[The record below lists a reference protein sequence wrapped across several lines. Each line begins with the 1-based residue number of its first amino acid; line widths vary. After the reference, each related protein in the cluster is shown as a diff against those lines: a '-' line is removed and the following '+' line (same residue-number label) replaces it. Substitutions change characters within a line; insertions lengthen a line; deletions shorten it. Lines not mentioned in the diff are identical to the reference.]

1 MTSTIISWNVNGL
14 RAVAKKGFDTW
25 LAQTPADVIG
35 LQETRALHK
44 QVPAKILTPDGWHTH
59 LHPAERPGYSGVGM
73 YSRRPF
79 ERMETGIGSQE
90 HDIEGRI
97 QRATIGDL
105 LIVNGYFPNGQ
116 GKDRDN
122 SRVPFKLDFYE
133 KLRSLLQP
141 MIDANKKVIVM
152 GDFNT
157 AHKEID
163 IARPKSNEKTS
174 GFLPIERDAMTE
186 WIDAGWTDTFRA
198 FHPEPDRYSWWSYRG
213 GARKRNVGWRID
225 YILAS
230 PAAMNYVV
238 DADIHDDV
246 LGSDHCP
253 ISVTVRKE
261 IYDTTP

>member
-1 MTSTIISWNVNGL
+1 
-14 RAVAKKGFDTW
+14 
-25 LAQTPADVIG
+25 
-35 LQETRALHK
+35 
-44 QVPAKILTPDGWHTH
+44 
-59 LHPAERPGYSGVGM
+59 
-73 YSRRPF
+73 
-79 ERMETGIGSQE
+79 
-90 HDIEGRI
+90 
-97 QRATIGDL
+97 
-105 LIVNGYFPNGQ
+105 
-116 GKDRDN
+116 
-122 SRVPFKLDFYE
+122 
-133 KLRSLLQP
+133 LLQP
-141 MIDANKKVIVM
+141 LLDADKKVIVM

-163 IARPKSNEKTS
+163 IARPKANEKTS

-230 PAAMNYVV
+230 PAAMPFVV

-261 IYDTTP
+261 IYESTP